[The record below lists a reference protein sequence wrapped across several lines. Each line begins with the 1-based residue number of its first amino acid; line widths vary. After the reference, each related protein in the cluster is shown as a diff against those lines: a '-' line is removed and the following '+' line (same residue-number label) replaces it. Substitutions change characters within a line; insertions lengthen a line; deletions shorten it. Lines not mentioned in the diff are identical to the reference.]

1 MSYKAEDIKI
11 RVIKWLIEGNLSFN
25 AEKDSIGTE
34 VLFSN
39 NKRKADLLVLSKE
52 LHALEI
58 KGDYDN
64 LKKLKNQLNDYHK
77 TFDRVSVVVALK
89 HLSKIYRIIKPYTG
103 LIVFDKESLSIAR
116 CAKLQ
121 KRLNKRSLL
130 AFLSKPELNR
140 LLKVDN
146 NKQLSTDELR
156 HIIAKKLTLREIQ
169 NRVHLIL
176 KKRYGELF
184 RLFLKDTCGNITSD
198 YLRGLCGKVEKL
210 HT

>member
-1 MSYKAEDIKI
+1 MRNYS
-11 RVIKWLIEGNLSFN
+11 SF
-25 AEKDSIGTE
+25 SI
-34 VLFSN
+34 

-77 TFDRVSVVVALK
+77 TFDKVSVVVAPK
-89 HLSKIYRIIKPYTG
+89 HLPRIYKIIKPHTG
-103 LIVFDKESLSIAR
+103 LIVFDKESLNIAR
-116 CAKLQ
+116 PAKLQ

-130 AFLSKPELNR
+130 MFLNKPELSR
-140 LLKVDN
+140 LFKIDN

-156 HIIAKKLTLREIQ
+156 HIIATKLTLREIK
-169 NRVHLIL
+169 NTAYHIL

-184 RLFLKDTCGNITSD
+184 RLFLKDTCGDITHD
-198 YLRGLCGKVEKL
+198 YLRGLCGKMEKL
-210 HT
+210 HA